1 MRKIIDAMAIA
12 SFVVSTVVVGG
23 GVYLYTQKDALIERA
38 RERATE
44 AITEA
49 VSGAIGGAL
58 GGGLPSGGGIP
69 TPSSPAVPGV
79 PLPF

>member
-1 MRKIIDAMAIA
+1 MRKIIDIMAVT
-12 SFVVSTVVVGG
+12 SFVVSAAVVSG

-49 VSGAIGGAL
+49 VTGALGSAL

-69 TPSSPAVPGV
+69 TPSSPAGPGV